1 LLCGNLRRDDL
12 IHLIMRRFVKVQL
25 DRNADNGTPGEIE
38 GSDRLTKW
46 TGIKC
51 IEIEKGI

>member
-1 LLCGNLRRDDL
+1 
-12 IHLIMRRFVKVQL
+12 MRRFVKVQL